1 MFRVPKETQ
10 GTVTQPV
17 DMILLIEFSIHK
29 EEDEEEKDRERKKRR
44 KKKSHVQMSLGQVLI
59 IWQNAD

>member
-1 MFRVPKETQ
+1 MSQRETQ
-10 GTVTQPV
+10 GTITQPV

-44 KKKSHVQMSLGQVLI
+44 RKKKSHVQMSLGQVLI